1 MRLGPGE
8 GTEVA
13 LARLALAVLLGA
25 ALAAG
30 CSKEAAKTAKQAA
43 PVAKKPE
50 AAAAADAEAAAEQG
64 FHYDPQGK
72 RDPFLSYVRQ
82 LVSVEDDE
90 LTSPLQRFDLS
101 QLLVTGIVWNTKR
114 PLALI
119 QDPTGKGYIVAR
131 GAPIGKNRGRI
142 VQIEDSRVV
151 VKETYV
157 DFEERATTKE
167 VDMYI
172 HERKPE

>member
-1 MRLGPGE
+1 
-8 GTEVA
+8 VI
-13 LARLALAVLLGA
+13 AVLA
-25 ALAAG
+25 AA
-30 CSKEAAKTAKQAA
+30 CSKDAPKTAKTGPAARKPAQAA
-43 PVAKKPE
+43 APE
-50 AAAAADAEAAAEQG
+50 SQAATAVS
-64 FHYDPQGK
+64 FHYDPVGK

-82 LVSVEDDE
+82 LVSVDDEE

-101 QLLVTGIVWNTKR
+101 QLVVTGIVWNTKR
-114 PLALI
+114 PLALVE
-119 QDPTGKGYIVAR
+119 DPTGKGYIVGR

-142 VQIEDSRVV
+142 VEIDDNRVI

-167 VDMYI
+167 VDMYL